1 MNVKVVQK
9 VGNSYQIIFEEDLED
24 QLKNKDVPVPPPPP
38 PCKSAED
45 GKSDLLKTLHFNC
58 LEF

>member
-24 QLKNKDVPVPPPPP
+24 QLKNKDVPVPPPAPTH
-38 PCKSAED
+38 KSAED